1 MSMKSKTLRFQ
12 IVDALL
18 LLLTVMPLIAG
29 LVIKVL
35 FSAPGEGIS
44 ITGAQIYF
52 TVPMPIQDFPVTEAQ
67 VNSLLV
73 VLCILGLCLY
83 MTHGVRAGVSTRRQ
97 ALAEWAVETLEHM
110 VQENMG
116 PFFSGFAP
124 FIAGILALS
133 ALSSLLSLLGL
144 FAPTSDVNIVAGWA
158 ILVFIL
164 ITYYKLKGGL
174 LNYMKSFTEPIVIL
188 LPLNILGEV
197 ATPVSMAFRHYGNV
211 LSGSVI
217 AVLIST
223 ALAGLSNLV
232 LGWLPGVLGDFPLL
246 RIGLPGILSLYFD
259 VFSGCMQAYIFAM
272 LTMLNISGGFPQ
284 DLYEQ
289 RRQRKLTKKA
299 EREAHK
305 AQVS

>member
-1 MSMKSKTLRFQ
+1 MKNKELRFK

-18 LLLTVMPLIAG
+18 IALMTLPLVAG

-35 FSAPGEGIS
+35 FSAPAEGIS

-52 TVPMPIQDFPVTEAQ
+52 TIPMPIQDFPVTEAQ

-73 VLCILGLCLY
+73 IICILGICLY
-83 MTHGVRAGVSTRRQ
+83 MTHGVRAGVPTRRQ
-97 ALAEWAVETLEHM
+97 ALAEWAVETLESM
-110 VQENMG
+110 VHENMG

-174 LNYMKSFTEPIVIL
+174 LNYMKSFTEPIFVL
-188 LPLNILGEV
+188 LPLNILGEI
-197 ATPVSMAFRHYGNV
+197 ATPISMAFRHYGNV

-217 AVLIST
+217 AVLIAT
-223 ALAGLSNLV
+223 ALGGLSNLV

-259 VFSGCMQAYIFAM
+259 VFSSCMQAYIFAM

-284 DLYEQ
+284 DLYEE
-289 RRQRKLTKKA
+289 RKRRKLAKKA
-299 EREAHK
+299 KREAQA
-305 AQVS
+305 AQKD

>member
-1 MSMKSKTLRFQ
+1 MKNKELRFK

-18 LLLTVMPLIAG
+18 IALMTLPLVAG

-35 FSAPGEGIS
+35 FSAPAEGIS

-52 TVPMPIQDFPVTEAQ
+52 TIPMPIQDFPVTEAQ

-73 VLCILGLCLY
+73 ILCILGICLY
-83 MTHGVRAGVSTRRQ
+83 MTHGVRAGVPTRRQ
-97 ALAEWAVETLEHM
+97 ALAEWAVETLESM
-110 VQENMG
+110 VHENMG

-174 LNYMKSFTEPIVIL
+174 FNYMKSFTEPIFVL
-188 LPLNILGEV
+188 LPLNILSEV
-197 ATPVSMAFRHYGNV
+197 ATPISMAFRHYGNV

-217 AVLIST
+217 AVLIAT
-223 ALAGLSNLV
+223 ALGGLSNMV

-259 VFSGCMQAYIFAM
+259 VFSSCMQAYIFAM

-284 DLYEQ
+284 DLYEERK
-289 RRQRKLTKKA
+289 RRKAEKKA
-299 EREAHK
+299 KREAQV
-305 AQVS
+305 AQKD

>member
-1 MSMKSKTLRFQ
+1 MKNKELRFK

-18 LLLTVMPLIAG
+18 IALIVLPLVAG

-35 FSAPGEGIS
+35 FSAPAEGIS

-52 TVPMPIQDFPVTEAQ
+52 TIPMPIQDFPVTEAQ

-73 VLCILGLCLY
+73 IICILGICLF
-83 MTHGVRAGVSTRRQ
+83 MTHGVRAGVPTRRQ
-97 ALAEWAVETLEHM
+97 ALAEWAVETLESM
-110 VQENMG
+110 VHENMG

-174 LNYMKSFTEPIVIL
+174 FNYMKSFTEPIFVL
-188 LPLNILGEV
+188 LPLNILGEI
-197 ATPVSMAFRHYGNV
+197 ATPISMAFRHYGNV

-217 AVLIST
+217 AVLIAT
-223 ALAGLSNLV
+223 ALGGLSNLV
-232 LGWLPGVLGDFPLL
+232 LGWLPGALGDFPLL

-259 VFSGCMQAYIFAM
+259 VFSSCMQAYIFAM

-284 DLYEQ
+284 DLYEE
-289 RRQRKLTKKA
+289 RKRRKLAKKA
-299 EREAHK
+299 KREAQA
-305 AQVS
+305 AQKD

>member
-1 MSMKSKTLRFQ
+1 MKNKELRFK

-18 LLLTVMPLIAG
+18 IALIVLPLVAG

-35 FSAPGEGIS
+35 FSAPAEGIS

-52 TVPMPIQDFPVTEAQ
+52 TIPMPIQDFPVTEAQ

-73 VLCILGLCLY
+73 IICILGICLY
-83 MTHGVRAGVSTRRQ
+83 MTHGVRAGVPTRRQ
-97 ALAEWAVETLEHM
+97 ALAEWAVETLESM
-110 VQENMG
+110 VHENMG

-174 LNYMKSFTEPIVIL
+174 LNYMKSFTEPIFVL
-188 LPLNILGEV
+188 LPLNILGEI
-197 ATPVSMAFRHYGNV
+197 ATPISMAFRHYGNV

-217 AVLIST
+217 AVLIAT
-223 ALAGLSNLV
+223 ALGGLSNMV

-259 VFSGCMQAYIFAM
+259 VFSSCMQAYIFAM

-284 DLYEQ
+284 DLYEE
-289 RRQRKLTKKA
+289 RKRRKLAKKA
-299 EREAHK
+299 KREAQA
-305 AQVS
+305 AQKD

>member
-1 MSMKSKTLRFQ
+1 MKNKELRFK

-18 LLLTVMPLIAG
+18 IALMTLPLVAG

-35 FSAPGEGIS
+35 FSAPAEGIS

-52 TVPMPIQDFPVTEAQ
+52 TIPMPIQDFPVTEAQ

-73 VLCILGLCLY
+73 IICILGICLY
-83 MTHGVRAGVSTRRQ
+83 MTHGVRAGVPTRRQ
-97 ALAEWAVETLEHM
+97 ALAEWAVETLESM
-110 VQENMG
+110 VHENMG

-174 LNYMKSFTEPIVIL
+174 LNYMKSFTEPIFVL
-188 LPLNILGEV
+188 LPLNILGEI
-197 ATPVSMAFRHYGNV
+197 ATPISMAFRHYGNV

-217 AVLIST
+217 AVLIAT
-223 ALAGLSNLV
+223 ALGGLSNMV

-259 VFSGCMQAYIFAM
+259 VFSSCMQAYIFAM

-284 DLYEQ
+284 DLYEE
-289 RRQRKLTKKA
+289 RKRRKLAKKA
-299 EREAHK
+299 KREAQA
-305 AQVS
+305 AQKD

>member
-1 MSMKSKTLRFQ
+1 MKNKELRFK

-18 LLLTVMPLIAG
+18 IALIVLPLVAG

-35 FSAPGEGIS
+35 FSAPAEGIS

-52 TVPMPIQDFPVTEAQ
+52 TIPMPIQDFPVTEAQ

-73 VLCILGLCLY
+73 IICILGICLF
-83 MTHGVRAGVSTRRQ
+83 MTHGVRAGVPTRRQ
-97 ALAEWAVETLEHM
+97 ALAEWAVETLESM
-110 VQENMG
+110 VHENMG

-174 LNYMKSFTEPIVIL
+174 LNYMKSFTEPIFVL
-188 LPLNILGEV
+188 LPLNILGEI
-197 ATPVSMAFRHYGNV
+197 ATPISMAFRHYGNV

-217 AVLIST
+217 AVLIAT
-223 ALAGLSNLV
+223 ALGGLSNMV

-259 VFSGCMQAYIFAM
+259 VFSSCMQAYIFAM

-284 DLYEQ
+284 DLYEE
-289 RRQRKLTKKA
+289 RKRRKLAKKA
-299 EREAHK
+299 KREAQA
-305 AQVS
+305 AQKD

>member
-1 MSMKSKTLRFQ
+1 MKNKELRFK

-18 LLLTVMPLIAG
+18 IALIVLPLVAG

-35 FSAPGEGIS
+35 FSAPAEGIS

-52 TVPMPIQDFPVTEAQ
+52 TIPMPIQNFPVTEAQ

-73 VLCILGLCLY
+73 IICILGICLF
-83 MTHGVRAGVSTRRQ
+83 MTHGVRAGVPTRRQ
-97 ALAEWAVETLEHM
+97 ALAEWAVETLESM
-110 VQENMG
+110 VHENMG

-174 LNYMKSFTEPIVIL
+174 LNYMKSFTEPIFVL
-188 LPLNILGEV
+188 LPLNILGEI
-197 ATPVSMAFRHYGNV
+197 ATPISMAFRHYGNV

-217 AVLIST
+217 AVLIAT
-223 ALAGLSNLV
+223 ALGGLSNMV

-259 VFSGCMQAYIFAM
+259 VFSSCMQAYIFAM

-284 DLYEQ
+284 DLYEERK
-289 RRQRKLTKKA
+289 RRKAEKKA
-299 EREAHK
+299 KREAQA
-305 AQVS
+305 AQKD

>member
-1 MSMKSKTLRFQ
+1 MKNKALQFK
-12 IVDALL
+12 IVDGLL
-18 LLLTVMPLIAG
+18 LALMILPLVAG

-35 FSAPGEGIS
+35 FSAPAEGIS

-52 TVPMPIQDFPVTEAQ
+52 TIPMPIQDFPVTEAQ

-73 VLCILGLCLY
+73 MLCITGLCLY
-83 MTHGVRAGVSTRRQ
+83 MTHGVRAGVPTRRQ
-97 ALAEWAVETLEHM
+97 VLAEWAVETLESM
-110 VQENMG
+110 VKENMG
-116 PFFSGFAP
+116 DFFSGFAP

-174 LNYMKSFTEPIVIL
+174 LNYMKSFTEPIFVL

-197 ATPVSMAFRHYGNV
+197 ATPISMAFRHYGNV

-246 RIGLPGILSLYFD
+246 RIGLPGILSIYFD

-284 DLYEQ
+284 DLYEE
-289 RRQRKLTKKA
+289 RKRRKLAKKA
-299 EREAHK
+299 KREAQA
-305 AQVS
+305 AQKD

>member
-1 MSMKSKTLRFQ
+1 MKNKELRFK

-18 LLLTVMPLIAG
+18 IALIVLPLVAG

-35 FSAPGEGIS
+35 FSAPAEGIS

-52 TVPMPIQDFPVTEAQ
+52 TIPMPIQDFPVTEAQ

-73 VLCILGLCLY
+73 ILCILGICLY
-83 MTHGVRAGVSTRRQ
+83 MTHGVRAGVPTRRQ
-97 ALAEWAVETLEHM
+97 ALAEWAVETLESM
-110 VQENMG
+110 VHENMG

-174 LNYMKSFTEPIVIL
+174 LNYMKSFTEPIFVL
-188 LPLNILGEV
+188 LPLNILGEI
-197 ATPVSMAFRHYGNV
+197 ATPISMAFRHYGNV

-217 AVLIST
+217 AVLIAT
-223 ALAGLSNLV
+223 ALGGLSNMV

-259 VFSGCMQAYIFAM
+259 VFSSCMQAYIFAM

-284 DLYEQ
+284 DLYEE
-289 RRQRKLTKKA
+289 RKRRKLAKKA
-299 EREAHK
+299 KREAQA
-305 AQVS
+305 AQKD

>member
-1 MSMKSKTLRFQ
+1 MRKINRKTLYLILIAL
-12 IVDALL
+12 IVL
-18 LLLTVMPLIAG
+18 PLVAG

-35 FSAPGEGIS
+35 FSAPAEGIS

-52 TVPMPIQDFPVTEAQ
+52 TIPMPIQDFPVTEAQ

-73 VLCILGLCLY
+73 IICILGICLF
-83 MTHGVRAGVSTRRQ
+83 MTHGVRAGVPTRRQ
-97 ALAEWAVETLEHM
+97 ALAEWAVETLESM
-110 VQENMG
+110 VHENMG

-174 LNYMKSFTEPIVIL
+174 LNYMKSFTEPIFVL

-197 ATPVSMAFRHYGNV
+197 ATPISMAFRHYGNV

-217 AVLIST
+217 AVLIAT
-223 ALAGLSNLV
+223 ALGGLSNLV
-232 LGWLPGVLGDFPLL
+232 LGWLPGALGDFPLL

-259 VFSGCMQAYIFAM
+259 VFSSCMQAYIFAM
-272 LTMLNISGGFPQ
+272 LTMLNISGAFPQ
-284 DLYEQ
+284 DLYEE
-289 RRQRKLTKKA
+289 RKRRKLEKKA
-299 EREAHK
+299 QRAK
-305 AQVS
+305 A

>member
-1 MSMKSKTLRFQ
+1 MKNKELRFK

-18 LLLTVMPLIAG
+18 IALMTLPLVAG

-35 FSAPGEGIS
+35 FSAPAEGIS

-52 TVPMPIQDFPVTEAQ
+52 TIPMPIQDFPVTEAQ

-73 VLCILGLCLY
+73 IICILGICLF
-83 MTHGVRAGVSTRRQ
+83 MTHGVRAGVPTRRQ
-97 ALAEWAVETLEHM
+97 ALAEWAVETLESM
-110 VQENMG
+110 VHENMG

-174 LNYMKSFTEPIVIL
+174 FNYMKSFTEPIFVL
-188 LPLNILGEV
+188 LPLNILGEI
-197 ATPVSMAFRHYGNV
+197 ATPISMAFRHYGNV

-217 AVLIST
+217 AVLIAT
-223 ALAGLSNLV
+223 ALGGLSNMV

-259 VFSGCMQAYIFAM
+259 VFSSCMQAYIFAM

-284 DLYEQ
+284 DLYEE
-289 RRQRKLTKKA
+289 RKRRKLDKKA
-299 EREAHK
+299 KREAQA
-305 AQVS
+305 AQKD

>member
-1 MSMKSKTLRFQ
+1 MKNKELRFK

-18 LLLTVMPLIAG
+18 IALMTLPLVAG

-35 FSAPGEGIS
+35 FSAPAEGIS

-52 TVPMPIQDFPVTEAQ
+52 TIPMPIQDFPVTEAQ

-73 VLCILGLCLY
+73 IICILGICLY
-83 MTHGVRAGVSTRRQ
+83 MTHGVRAGVPTRRQ
-97 ALAEWAVETLEHM
+97 ALAEWAVETLESM
-110 VQENMG
+110 VHENMG

-174 LNYMKSFTEPIVIL
+174 LNYMKSFTEPIFVL
-188 LPLNILGEV
+188 LPLNILSEI
-197 ATPVSMAFRHYGNV
+197 ATPISMAFRHYGNV

-217 AVLIST
+217 AVLIAT
-223 ALAGLSNLV
+223 ALGGLSNLV

-259 VFSGCMQAYIFAM
+259 VFSSCMQAYIFAM

-284 DLYEQ
+284 DLYEE
-289 RRQRKLTKKA
+289 RKRRKLAKKA
-299 EREAHK
+299 KREAQA
-305 AQVS
+305 AQKD

>member
-1 MSMKSKTLRFQ
+1 MKNKELRFK
-12 IVDALL
+12 IIDALL
-18 LLLTVMPLIAG
+18 IALIVLPLVAG

-35 FSAPGEGIS
+35 FSVPAEGIS

-52 TVPMPIQDFPVTEAQ
+52 TIPMPIQDFPVTEAQ

-73 VLCILGLCLY
+73 ILCILGICLF
-83 MTHGVRAGVSTRRQ
+83 MTHGVRAGVPTRRQ
-97 ALAEWAVETLEHM
+97 ALAEWAVETLESM
-110 VQENMG
+110 VHENMG

-174 LNYMKSFTEPIVIL
+174 LNYMKSFTEPIFVL

-197 ATPVSMAFRHYGNV
+197 ATPISMAFRHYGNV

-217 AVLIST
+217 AVLIAT
-223 ALAGLSNLV
+223 ALGGLSNLV
-232 LGWLPGVLGDFPLL
+232 LGWLPGALGDFPLL

-259 VFSGCMQAYIFAM
+259 VFSSCMQAYIFAM

-284 DLYEQ
+284 DLYEE
-289 RRQRKLTKKA
+289 RKRRKLAKK
-299 EREAHK
+299 EKREAQA
-305 AQVS
+305 AQKD

>member
-1 MSMKSKTLRFQ
+1 MTL
-12 IVDALL
+12 
-18 LLLTVMPLIAG
+18 PLVAG

-35 FSAPGEGIS
+35 FSAPAEGIS

-52 TVPMPIQDFPVTEAQ
+52 TIPMPIQDFPVTEAQ

-73 VLCILGLCLY
+73 IICILGICLY
-83 MTHGVRAGVSTRRQ
+83 MTHGVRAGVPTRRQ
-97 ALAEWAVETLEHM
+97 ALAEWAVETLESM
-110 VQENMG
+110 VHENMG

-174 LNYMKSFTEPIVIL
+174 LNYMKSFTEPIFVL
-188 LPLNILGEV
+188 LPLNILGEI
-197 ATPVSMAFRHYGNV
+197 ATPISMAFRHYGNV

-217 AVLIST
+217 AVLIAT
-223 ALAGLSNLV
+223 ALGGLSNMV

-259 VFSGCMQAYIFAM
+259 VFSSCMQAYIFAM

-284 DLYEQ
+284 DLYEE
-289 RRQRKLTKKA
+289 RKRRKLAKKA
-299 EREAHK
+299 KREAQA
-305 AQVS
+305 AQKD

>member
-1 MSMKSKTLRFQ
+1 MKNKELRFK

-18 LLLTVMPLIAG
+18 IALMTLPLVAG

-35 FSAPGEGIS
+35 FSAPAEGIS

-52 TVPMPIQDFPVTEAQ
+52 TIPMPIQDFPVTEAQ

-73 VLCILGLCLY
+73 IICILGICLY
-83 MTHGVRAGVSTRRQ
+83 MTHGVRAGVPTRRQ
-97 ALAEWAVETLEHM
+97 ALAEWAVETLESM
-110 VQENMG
+110 VHENMG

-174 LNYMKSFTEPIVIL
+174 FNYMKSFTEPIFVL
-188 LPLNILGEV
+188 LPLNILSEI
-197 ATPVSMAFRHYGNV
+197 ATPISMAFRHYGNV

-217 AVLIST
+217 AVLIAT
-223 ALAGLSNLV
+223 ALGGLSNMV

-259 VFSGCMQAYIFAM
+259 VFSSCMQAYIFAM

-284 DLYEQ
+284 DLYEE
-289 RRQRKLTKKA
+289 RKRRKLAKKA
-299 EREAHK
+299 KREAQA
-305 AQVS
+305 AQKD